1 MSTKNSSTMTARKF
15 FTALFLMGLVL
26 RQSSGFAEISTSFRR
41 FHSSNSHQ
49 RTSMSTSTS
58 LSVFAMPDALA
69 VDSPLLLP
77 TIMNSFLLS
86 SMSAICS
93 STQHLDPN
101 VEAEVFTDM
110 SHVTLDFTP
119 SLLDSSSSKALLKK
133 TSVIGRVFVILADY
147 IPDHSIHPEELV
159 IQLIMLGLAIK
170 NLTSPSMES

>member
-1 MSTKNSSTMTARKF
+1 MTARKL

-41 FHSSNSHQ
+41 FHSTNSRQ
-49 RTSMSTSTS
+49 TSMSTSTS
-58 LSVFAMPDALA
+58 LSVFAMPDALD
-69 VDSPLLLP
+69 VDSPLLP

-133 TSVIGRVFVILADY
+133 TSVIGGVFVILADHTS
-147 IPDHSIHPEELV
+147 DHSIRPEELV
-159 IQLIMLGLAIK
+159 IQLIMLGLAAK
-170 NLTSPSMES
+170 NLTSPSMER